1 MNVNCTC
8 ASLPGR
14 AGRWSLGLLAVLAV
28 LAVSACGDLPLSRDS
43 GAFSLEVER
52 AQRLAVEGR
61 HAAAAREFERLAD
74 AGPVAEQLRMGS
86 LAAREYLAANR
97 LADARRVLPAPARVE
112 TREQRLVWAPVAA
125 SLALAEDRPEEAQ
138 AALARLPEQL
148 PDGLQAT
155 VLALRGQIWFMLG
168 DPVAG
173 VRALLARQAWLAP
186 GEAALLDN
194 QRLIWRG
201 LQGAGNAVLAA
212 AREQHDDRELA
223 GWLALGVIAVNAAR
237 NPFGVGEAIAHW
249 RQSFDAHPA
258 NAMLVDEVLAT
269 YRSLMDYPQR
279 IALILPLSGR
289 QQGVGLAVR
298 DGFMAAHFEHR
309 RGAGERSVI
318 EVYDSGE
325 RAIAEV
331 YREAMA
337 DGADF
342 IVGPLLREEVLA
354 IESLAGPV
362 ATLALN
368 QLADDAL
375 PPPNFF
381 QFALAPEDEA
391 EQVAR
396 LASLR
401 HGGRAVALVPNDDW
415 GRRLL
420 ASFSTALSAQ
430 GGRLIEYASY
440 DTWEQDFSQ
449 PITRMLQLDESEERR
464 RRLAAVAGTQ
474 LEFQPRRRQDAD
486 FLFLA
491 ARTPHARLIR
501 PQLRYFFAGN
511 LPTYAPSAVFQPGGG
526 ADGDLNGIIFPDAP
540 WLLDPDES
548 MQHLKSQIETAW
560 PGRGDRLG
568 RLYAMGFDAYRL
580 VPLLFSTTSEA
591 GMPAI
596 DAMSGRLTLSR
607 DGRIQRT
614 LAWAQFRGGRPVALS
629 VPELETLEAPATE
642 LEEVELAGG
651 ILR

>member
-1 MNVNCTC
+1 MNVNFAC
-8 ASLPGR
+8 APLPGR
-14 AGRWSLGLLAVLAV
+14 AGLWSLWLLAVLT
-28 LAVSACGDLPLSRDS
+28 VSACGDLPLSRDS
-43 GAFSLEVER
+43 AAFSLEVQR
-52 AQRLAVEGR
+52 AEYLAGQGR
-61 HAAAAREFERLAD
+61 HLEAAREFERLAGT
-74 AGPVAEQLRMGS
+74 GPAAEQVRMGS
-86 LAAREYLAANR
+86 LAAREYLAADR
-97 LADARRVLPAPARVE
+97 LSDARRVLPAPARVE

-125 SLALAEDRPEEAQ
+125 GLALAQERPEEAQ
-138 AALARLPEQL
+138 AALARLPAPL
-148 PDGLQAT
+148 PDGMQAA

-173 VRALLARQAWLAP
+173 IEALLARQAWLAP

-194 QRLIWRG
+194 QRLLWRS
-201 LQGAGNAVLAA
+201 LQGAGNAVFAA
-212 AREQHDDRELA
+212 AREPHDDPEVA
-223 GWLALGVIAVNAAR
+223 GWLALGVVAVNAAR
-237 NPFGVGEAIAHW
+237 NPFGVGEAIAQW
-249 RQSFDAHPA
+249 RQAFGNHPA
-258 NAMLVDEVLAT
+258 NALLIDEVLAA

-298 DGFMAAHFEHR
+298 DGFMAAYFEHGR
-309 RGAGERSVI
+309 DTRARSVI
-318 EVYDSGE
+318 EVYDSGD

-331 YREAMA
+331 YQQAML

-342 IVGPLLREEVLA
+342 IVGPLLREEVMA

-368 QLADDAL
+368 HLGDGAL

-381 QFALAPEDEA
+381 QFALAPEDEV
-391 EQVAR
+391 EQVAQ

-401 HGGRAVALVPNDDW
+401 HGGRAIALVPDDEW

-420 ASFSTALSAQ
+420 ASFSSALSAQ
-430 GGRLIEYASY
+430 GGRLIDYANY

-449 PITRMLQLDESEERR
+449 PITRMLQLDESEARR
-464 RRLAAVAGTQ
+464 RRLAALAGTQ

-511 LPTYAPSAVFQPGGG
+511 LPTYAPSAVYQPGGG

-548 MQHLKSQIETAW
+548 MQRLKSQIEAAW
-560 PGRGDRLG
+560 PGQGDRLG

-580 VPLLFSTTSEA
+580 VPLLFSATIET
-591 GMPAI
+591 GMPTV
-596 DAMSGRLTLSR
+596 DGMSGRLTLSG
-607 DGRIQRT
+607 DGRIRRA
-614 LAWAQFRGGRPVALS
+614 LSWAQFRAGRPATLDL
-629 VPELETLEAPATE
+629 PELELLEAPEPE
-642 LEEVELAGG
+642 LEDAELGG
-651 ILR
+651 ALR

>member
-1 MNVNCTC
+1 MNYAC
-8 ASLPGR
+8 ASRPGR
-14 AGRWSLGLLAVLAV
+14 AGLWSLWLLVM
-28 LAVSACGDLPLSRDS
+28 LAVSACGDLPLARDS
-43 GAFSLEVER
+43 AAFSLEVER
-52 AQRLAVEGR
+52 AQRLAGERR
-61 HAAAAREFERLAD
+61 HLDAARAFEQLAGD
-74 AGPVAEQLRMGS
+74 GPAAEQVRMAS

-97 LADARRVLPAPARVE
+97 LSDARRVLPAPARVE
-112 TREQRLVWAPVAA
+112 SREQRLVWAPVAA
-125 SLALAEDRPEEAQ
+125 GLALAQERPEEAQ
-138 AALARLPEQL
+138 AALARLPEPL
-148 PDGLQAT
+148 PDGLQNE
-155 VLALRGQIWFMLG
+155 VLALRAQTAFMLA

-173 VRALLARQAWLAP
+173 IQALMARQAWLAP
-186 GEAALLDN
+186 GEAALLEN

-201 LQGAGNAVLAA
+201 LQASGNAVLTA
-212 AREQHDDRELA
+212 ARQRHDDPELA
-223 GWLALGVIAVNAAR
+223 GWLALGVVAVNATR
-237 NPFGVGEAIAHW
+237 NPFGVGEAVTQW
-249 RQSFDAHPA
+249 RQAFDAHPA
-258 NAMLVDEVLAT
+258 NALLIDEVLAA
-269 YRSLMDYPQR
+269 YRSLMDYPRR

-298 DGFMAAHFEHR
+298 DGFMAAYFEHR
-309 RGAGERSVI
+309 NDSEQRSLI

-325 RAIAEV
+325 RAIADV

-342 IVGPLLREEVLA
+342 IVGPLLREEVIA
-354 IESLAGPV
+354 IEPLAGSV

-401 HGGRAVALVPNDDW
+401 HGGRAVALVPNDEW

-420 ASFSTALSAQ
+420 ASFSAALSAQ
-430 GGRLIEYASY
+430 GGRLIDYASY

-449 PITRMLQLDESEERR
+449 PITRMLQLDQSEERR
-464 RRLAAVAGTQ
+464 RRLAALAGTR

-526 ADGDLNGIIFPDAP
+526 VDGDLNGITFPDAP
-540 WLLDPDES
+540 WLLDPDEN
-548 MQHLKSQIETAW
+548 MQRLKSQIETAW

-580 VPLLFSTTSEA
+580 VPLLFATTAEA

-596 DAMSGRLTLSR
+596 DGMSGRLTLSAE
-607 DGRIQRT
+607 GRIHRS
-614 LAWAQFRGGRPVALS
+614 LAWAQFRSGRPVALR
-629 VPELETLEAPATE
+629 VPQLERLEVPEPELEAAD
-642 LEEVELAGG
+642 VVDG